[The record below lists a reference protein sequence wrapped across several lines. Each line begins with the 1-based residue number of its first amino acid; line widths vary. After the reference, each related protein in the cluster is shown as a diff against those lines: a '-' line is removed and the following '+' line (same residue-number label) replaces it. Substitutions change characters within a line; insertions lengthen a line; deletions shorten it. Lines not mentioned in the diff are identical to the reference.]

1 MRSENAGPGSG
12 GAKRADRDQR
22 DGGRA
27 PMAPSAGFDEI
38 RYKIDFCMILLVM

>member
-1 MRSENAGPGSG
+1 MRSENAGPGSE

-27 PMAPSAGFDEI
+27 PMVSTAGFNEV
-38 RYKIDFCMILLVM
+38 RYMVELYIVLPIA